1 MGFKSIIPPDELYEE
16 LNDYL
21 WENRMKKEE
30 DAKKY
35 RLKVQIMD
43 EEEEDICR
51 IKF

>member
-1 MGFKSIIPPDELYEE
+1 MGFKSKMPPNELYEE
-16 LNDYL
+16 LLDYI

-43 EEEEDICR
+43 EEDEEICR
-51 IKF
+51 NKF